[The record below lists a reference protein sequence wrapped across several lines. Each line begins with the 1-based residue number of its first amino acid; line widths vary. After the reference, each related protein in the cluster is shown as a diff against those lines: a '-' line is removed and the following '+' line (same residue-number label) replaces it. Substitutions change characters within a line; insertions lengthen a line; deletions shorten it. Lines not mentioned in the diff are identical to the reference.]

1 MIKKGLIENLE
12 EYKNKIKICV
22 IVGPTASGKSSLAI
36 WLAKQINGEII
47 SADSMQIYKGM
58 NIGTAKPTA
67 QEQKLVPHHMID
79 FLHQDELFSVADY
92 VKMAKKIIEEVVN
105 RGKKPILV
113 GGTGLYVDSLLNGVQ
128 FQDQNENLAVR
139 KKLFEEL
146 EQFGSEYML
155 DKLKKVDF
163 EYAKTLHPNNTK
175 RIIRGL
181 EIYSATG
188 MKMSDNLKLSKSVP
202 SCFDACRI
210 GLTFDNREN
219 LYKRINDRV
228 DDMIDSGLLEEAHC
242 IINSSSSSHTSM
254 QAIGYKE
261 FTGYFNGTESL
272 DVCISKLKQNTRK
285 YAKRQLTWFRRNKDI
300 NWIHCDKLSDIDI
313 KNKAIEITNDH
324 FK

>member
-1 MIKKGLIENLE
+1 MIKKGLTENLE
-12 EYKNKIKICV
+12 EYKNKIKICA

-36 WLAKQINGEII
+36 WLAKQIDAEII

-58 NIGTAKPTA
+58 NIGTAKPTDE
-67 QEQKLVPHHMID
+67 EQKLVPHHMID
-79 FLHQDELFSVADY
+79 FLNQDELFSVADY
-92 VKMAKKIIEEVVN
+92 VKMAKEAIEDVVN

-146 EQFGSEYML
+146 EQFGSEHML
-155 DKLKKVDF
+155 EKLKKFDF
-163 EYAKTLHPNNTK
+163 EYAQTLHPNNVK

-188 MKMSDNLKLSKSVP
+188 MKMSENLKLSKSVP

-210 GLTFDNREN
+210 GLTFYDREN

-228 DDMIDSGLLEEAHC
+228 DNMIDSGLLEEAKS
-242 IINSSSSSHTSM
+242 IIGVGSSSHTSM

-261 FTGYFNGTESL
+261 FMGFFNGTESL
-272 DVCISKLKQNTRK
+272 DECVSKLKQNTRK

-300 NWIHCDKLSDIDI
+300 NWIYCDKLS
-313 KNKAIEITNDH
+313 NIEIKSKVIEIVNNH

>member
-1 MIKKGLIENLE
+1 ME
-12 EYKNKIKICV
+12 EYKNKIKICA

-36 WLAKQINGEII
+36 WLARQIDAEII

-67 QEQKLVPHHMID
+67 EEQKLVPHHMID
-79 FLHQDELFSVADY
+79 FLNQDELFSVADY
-92 VKMAKKIIEEVVN
+92 VKMAKEAIEDVVN

-128 FQDQNENLAVR
+128 FQDQNENLVVR

-146 EQFGSEYML
+146 EQFGSEHML
-155 DKLKKVDF
+155 EKLKKFDF
-163 EYAKTLHPNNTK
+163 EYAQTLHPNNVK

-188 MKMSDNLKLSKSVP
+188 MKMSENLKLSKSVP

-210 GLTFDNREN
+210 GLTFDDREN

-228 DDMIDSGLLEEAHC
+228 DNMIDCGLLEEARS
-242 IINSSSSSHTSM
+242 IIVSSSSSHTSM

-261 FTGYFNGTESL
+261 FIEYFNGTESL
-272 DVCISKLKQNTRK
+272 DECVSKLKQNTRK

-300 NWIHCDKLSDIDI
+300 NWMYCDKLSDTEI
-313 KNKAIEITNDH
+313 KNKVIEIVNNH

>member
-1 MIKKGLIENLE
+1 ME
-12 EYKNKIKICV
+12 EYRNKIKICA

-36 WLAKQINGEII
+36 WLAKRINAEII

-58 NIGTAKPTA
+58 DVGTAKPTIE
-67 QEQKLVPHHMID
+67 EQKLVPHHMID
-79 FLHQDELFSVADY
+79 FLNQDELFSVADY
-92 VKMAKKIIEEVVN
+92 VKMAREVIEDIVS

-128 FQDQNENLAVR
+128 FQDQNKNLIVR
-139 KKLFEEL
+139 KQLFEEL
-146 EQFGSEYML
+146 DKFGSKYML
-155 DKLKKVDF
+155 EKLKKVDF
-163 EYAKTLHPNNTK
+163 EYAKTLHPNNVK

-188 MKMSDNLKLSKSVP
+188 LKMSENLKLSKSIP
-202 SCFDACRI
+202 SCFDACII
-210 GLTFDNREN
+210 GLTFCDREN

-228 DDMIDSGLLEEAHC
+228 DNMVDYGLLEEAKN
-242 IINSSSSSHTSM
+242 IINVGAGSHTSM

-261 FTGYFNGTESL
+261 FKGYFDGTEDL
-272 DVCISKLKQNTRK
+272 DMCISRLKKNTRK

-300 NWIHCDKLSDIDI
+300 NWMYCDKLSNIEV
-313 KNKAIEITNDH
+313 KNKVIELVYNH